1 MQMSSSSNCRSSQL
15 HRLNIQSNGKR
26 PFEECGY
33 DSDPDTSLNTS
44 TQASSSGSSSSRHLA
59 SSSTSGGSGEGR
71 NKRARSTSSSSNSDL
86 SSSSDISTS
95 TGYDTAPSSSR
106 TNLVL
111 TGRSTVQ
118 FPPPAPAMFDPQ
130 EGVLSDLSIDLPR
143 PAFNTSIPTTTTS
156 SSSGGS
162 LRGSLERFNEF
173 ERQIA
178 ALRSSFTASRS
189 PLSSQMGSSEH
200 AHEEWQA
207 MSTGFLSTSSNGLSA
222 SDGSDDSIHLVPTD
236 SFPSLPAT
244 QPTSGQLFFTP
255 VAPRST
261 DFQFPGVPAGPP
273 PVPSASGSVYFPQYG
288 SISRFQAYRSPSA
301 VRQSSGN
308 GHAGAVS
315 TSQDS
320 PAPTR
325 MASTSAD
332 IGMRQSVSGA
342 VSPPPPPQLRPIRRS
357 PSPLTLDPVVSSSSS
372 DDSGILGDRDVGNPR
387 PSVSRRNTDNVFP
400 ESSLSFVTRSGKSS
414 TRMLL
419 GGNHLT
425 ELVLFSRFTHPQRS
439 VRRCNYELNAFL
451 HNNLQLPPNPLNL
464 GTGLLDSILWS
475 GDPPL
480 PCSMCL
486 GSVIHCPTGM
496 PLDLRPRPG
505 NVRKSR
511 RLSK

>member
-106 TNLVL
+106 TNIVL

-156 SSSGGS
+156 SSSEGS

-222 SDGSDDSIHLVPTD
+222 SDGGDDSIHLVPTD
-236 SFPSLPAT
+236 S
-244 QPTSGQLFFTP
+244 
-255 VAPRST
+255 
-261 DFQFPGVPAGPP
+261 
-273 PVPSASGSVYFPQYG
+273 
-288 SISRFQAYRSPSA
+288 
-301 VRQSSGN
+301 
-308 GHAGAVS
+308 
-315 TSQDS
+315 
-320 PAPTR
+320 
-325 MASTSAD
+325 
-332 IGMRQSVSGA
+332 
-342 VSPPPPPQLRPIRRS
+342 
-357 PSPLTLDPVVSSSSS
+357 
-372 DDSGILGDRDVGNPR
+372 
-387 PSVSRRNTDNVFP
+387 
-400 ESSLSFVTRSGKSS
+400 
-414 TRMLL
+414 
-419 GGNHLT
+419 
-425 ELVLFSRFTHPQRS
+425 
-439 VRRCNYELNAFL
+439 
-451 HNNLQLPPNPLNL
+451 
-464 GTGLLDSILWS
+464 
-475 GDPPL
+475 
-480 PCSMCL
+480 
-486 GSVIHCPTGM
+486 
-496 PLDLRPRPG
+496 
-505 NVRKSR
+505 
-511 RLSK
+511 